1 MRGIGTIDWP
11 AYERL
16 TRLATSSVE
25 TPEPAMTPFLQT
37 AAEILIETL
46 AALGEAG

>member
-11 AYERL
+11 AYAPL
-16 TRLATSSVE
+16 PRLATSLTE
-25 TPEPAMTPFLQT
+25 TQEPAMSQFLQT
-37 AAEILIETL
+37 ATEILIDTL

>member
-11 AYERL
+11 PRDAMPRL
-16 TRLATSSVE
+16 GASSPCIQV
-25 TPEPAMTPFLQT
+25 PDMSQLLQT
-37 AAEILIETL
+37 AAEILIDTL